1 MHLWTTSDF
10 LLRKEA
16 SRFFRFDGMP
26 LRKSFEGC
34 GERDGRKK
42 WSADFSKIFSA
53 EITLFYPSPIWLIL
67 FSLYRFTDK
76 SSTKRTPL
84 SIHTAKVWVKI
95 FHATRFF
102 KSSRITR
109 IIIHSRGCVNQ
120 RWKWR
125 FYRFERNRSSYY
137 AIMRKYL
144 RNAVSDRFLPPF
156 PSS

>member
-26 LRKSFEGC
+26 LRKSFESC

-76 SSTKRTPL
+76 SSTKRTPPL
-84 SIHTAKVWVKI
+84 YSHGKSLGENIPRDTLFQKFKSNPYNYSLARLRKSKVEMKILPFRTKQIELLRDYAKI
-95 FHATRFF
+95 FAKR
-102 KSSRITR
+102 RL
-109 IIIHSRGCVNQ
+109 
-120 RWKWR
+120 W
-125 FYRFERNRSSYY
+125 
-137 AIMRKYL
+137 
-144 RNAVSDRFLPPF
+144 
-156 PSS
+156 

>member
-102 KSSRITR
+102 KSSRVTYNYSLARLRKSKVEMKILPFRTKQIELLR
-109 IIIHSRGCVNQ
+109 D
-120 RWKWR
+120 
-125 FYRFERNRSSYY
+125 Y
-137 AIMRKYL
+137 AKIFAKRRL
-144 RNAVSDRFLPPF
+144 W
-156 PSS
+156 